1 MRLCLRRREFITLFS
16 GAATWPLAAGAQRS
30 ERLRRIGILIPNSEP
45 PFQVYVTV
53 FRDALAKQG
62 WIEGRNLLI
71 DLRIGDG
78 DINGIRA
85 QAAELV
91 KLTPEVIVTYSGDAA
106 RAVQLQTQTI
116 PLVVAVSGDNTFR
129 GSRDNHCP
137 ARG

>member
-1 MRLCLRRREFITLFS
+1 MSPC
-16 GAATWPLAAGAQRS
+16 
-30 ERLRRIGILIPNSEP
+30 
-45 PFQVYVTV
+45 

-91 KLTPEVIVTYSGDAA
+91 KLTPEVIVTYSGDAT

-116 PLVVAVSGDNTFR
+116 PIVVAVSGDNTFR